1 MVGNHK
7 RRKRKRIGVRLII
20 PFALIGL
27 AVVLL
32 LFIGAQAILENLT
45 STNATEPPASTIVTT
60 VPDTSITMQPSTS
73 VPETEPP
80 VKKVSTATIGSTG
93 DILLHKRVIKSGYD
107 SATGTYNYE
116 SMFTYFA
123 EYVSKMDYAV
133 GNLEVTL
140 CSDDNGYE
148 YSGYPCFNAPDA
160 IVDAVKMAGFDMLLT
175 ANNHS
180 YDTGKKGFL
189 RTQEVIMDRE
199 LDYVG
204 TRYKEEDTNFVVKE
218 INGIKI
224 GMICYTYNTSV
235 NSDGVV
241 SLNGITLDSKSSR
254 LINSFNYGELDSF
267 YSKLSGEMEEMK
279 ASGAEAIMVYL
290 HWGDEYETSANRT
303 QKKIAQAL
311 CDLGVDVIVG
321 NHAHVPQPIE
331 LMTSTKDEA
340 QKTLCLY
347 SMGNSISNIR
357 GAKYP
362 KEAED
367 GMLFQVTFAKY
378 SDGTVVLES
387 TDVLPTW
394 VNRYTED
401 NATIYEILTM
411 DSSEKDR
418 WQEKMGLSDDLL
430 AACQASYDRTMAIV
444 GEGLETANVYYSQ
457 HQAEVESQLGV
468 ME

>member
-1 MVGNHK
+1 
-7 RRKRKRIGVRLII
+7 
-20 PFALIGL
+20 
-27 AVVLL
+27 
-32 LFIGAQAILENLT
+32 
-45 STNATEPPASTIVTT
+45 
-60 VPDTSITMQPSTS
+60 
-73 VPETEPP
+73 
-80 VKKVSTATIGSTG
+80 
-93 DILLHKRVIKSGYD
+93 
-107 SATGTYNYE
+107 
-116 SMFTYFA
+116 
-123 EYVSKMDYAV
+123 
-133 GNLEVTL
+133 
-140 CSDDNGYE
+140 
-148 YSGYPCFNAPDA
+148 
-160 IVDAVKMAGFDMLLT
+160 
-175 ANNHS
+175 
-180 YDTGKKGFL
+180 
-189 RTQEVIMDRE
+189 
-199 LDYVG
+199 
-204 TRYKEEDTNFVVKE
+204 
-218 INGIKI
+218 
-224 GMICYTYNTSV
+224 
-235 NSDGVV
+235 
-241 SLNGITLDSKSSR
+241 
-254 LINSFNYGELDSF
+254 
-267 YSKLSGEMEEMK
+267 
-279 ASGAEAIMVYL
+279 MVYL

-331 LMTSTKDEA
+331 LLISTKDEA

-418 WQEKMGLSDDLL
+418 WQEKMGLRDDLL

-457 HQAEVESQLGV
+457 HQAEVENQIGV
-468 ME
+468 TQ